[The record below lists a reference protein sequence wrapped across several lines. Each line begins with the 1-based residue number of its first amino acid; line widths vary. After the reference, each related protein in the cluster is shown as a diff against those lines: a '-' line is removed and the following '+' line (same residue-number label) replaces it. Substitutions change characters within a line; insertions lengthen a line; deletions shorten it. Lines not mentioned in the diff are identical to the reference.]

1 LLYTSTAVVVAEA
14 KGPKFN
20 KHKVFHERGA
30 QGNLSRSFGNAGPQA
45 LSPKSGIERRCS
57 VASISIA
64 TFEMAAVN
72 GVTHAF
78 FHKAKPTSPNPGKR
92 KRTASTEGPDTTG
105 KNIYAEDAP
114 IQQNLQDLLRVMRR
128 QVMRNNN
135 TTCLPSN

>member
-1 LLYTSTAVVVAEA
+1 MSTPAVVAEA

-30 QGNLSRSFGNAGPQA
+30 QGNLSRPFFETAGPQA

-72 GVTHAF
+72 GLTHAF
-78 FHKAKPTSPNPGKR
+78 SYKAKPTSPNTGKR
-92 KRTASTEGPDTTG
+92 KRTASPEGPDTTG
-105 KNIYAEDAP
+105 KNIDAEDVP

-128 QVMRNNN
+128 QVVRNNE
-135 TTCLPSN
+135 TCLPSN